1 MKNKDVIIITQN
13 LEDTKRMET
22 IFQLAGYK
30 PFFCRNINEASD
42 MLEKFVP
49 LALIITESSDPP
61 AEIYAKEIKKIA
73 PLLPVIIAQKNK
85 DFVKREEFR
94 KIADEVIEFPWTEVE
109 LAKKLS
115 LFESRKVVIEEKPAK
130 KIKNLTPI
138 ILITTLIMIIP
149 FSATLFNKKE
159 SDKPKDERIIV
170 PTVNISGFFSH
181 SGKTY
186 IYDWLLQSFYIY
198 DKDKLETIKNFP
210 TSEIA
215 TIVKDGGEG
224 FFFFITDNW
233 EVKKRTKSGSYNII
247 SSTKPAQAP
256 KDICF
261 DGMYVWMLTENNII
275 KSMNDDNLSQI
286 SRYNLPYDDIEYI
299 GCDGYEIY
307 YYSKSKIYASTTEN
321 PSVITKK
328 LISPDKKILSFDYK
342 GKKIRYIYQ
351 ENSNSIYGE
360 IKTYP

>member
-1 MKNKDVIIITQN
+1 MKNKDVIIIVQN

-30 PFFCRNINEASD
+30 PFFCRNINEAAD

-49 LALIITESSDPP
+49 LALIITESYDPP
-61 AEIYAKEIKKIA
+61 SDIYAKEIKKIA

-85 DFVKREEFR
+85 DSIKREEFR
-94 KIADEVIEFPWTEVE
+94 KIADDVIEFPWTEIE

-115 LFESRKVVIEEKPAK
+115 LFESRKVVIEEKPVK

-138 ILITTLIMIIP
+138 ILIAIVIMIIP
-149 FSATLFNKKE
+149 FFATLFNKKE
-159 SDKPKDERIIV
+159 SDKPKEEKIII
-170 PTVNISGFFSH
+170 PTHNISGFFSF

-198 DKDKLETIKNFP
+198 DVHNLETIKNFQ

-215 TIVKDGGEG
+215 TTIKDGGEG
-224 FFFFITDNW
+224 FFFFITDNG
-233 EVKKRTKSGSYNII
+233 EIKKRTKSGSYNII
-247 SSTKPAQAP
+247 SSTRPPQIP

-261 DGMYVWMLTENNII
+261 DGMYVWILTENNII

-286 SRYNLPYDDIEYI
+286 SKYNLPYDDIEYI

-321 PSVITKK
+321 PSAIIKT

-342 GKKIRYIYQ
+342 NKKIRYIYQ
-351 ENSNSIYGE
+351 EKSNSIYGE
-360 IKTYP
+360 IKTLI